1 MNGRILGPED
11 LDQQTLFGVIT
22 VLMERIERMEQQVL
36 DLSGLLLTQL
46 DVLPE
51 PSSGLEPV
59 YTRMTAYMQRVIDA
73 ADEAD
78 RDITFLMARE

>member
-11 LDQQTLFGVIT
+11 LDQQTLFGVVT
-22 VLMERIERMEQQVL
+22 ALMERIERMEQQIV

-51 PSSGLEPV
+51 PSSGLEVV
-59 YTRMTAYMQRVIDA
+59 YARLTTYMQRVIDA
-73 ADEAD
+73 ADEAE
-78 RDITFLMARE
+78 RDISFLNARE